1 MGSTNTKKTTTKKTK
16 KKPAA
21 TRNYP
26 RVSLEESLKI
36 AQKIKEFNGGNS
48 WESAEV
54 AKAIGM
60 APRSTNFW
68 YITAS
73 SRDFGFTIGTRDT
86 KKIEIAPLGREIFY
100 APDASVERAKKIESF
115 FGIAIFKSVFEH
127 YKGSKLPD
135 IKYLSNTLESEF
147 KLDPRIHEE
156 FVELFKANCS
166 YLSLETV
173 DDIDKEIDQSLNG
186 TTSSTLVVGV
196 PKSNGVNGKTAFVIM
211 PFVERNENR
220 PKGFFT
226 EVLNNLLIPAGTEA
240 GFTVE
245 TANKQGS
252 DVIQSTIINDL
263 LEADL
268 VIADLT
274 DHNPN
279 VLFELGI
286 RMAADKPVVIIKS
299 SDTGRI
305 FDVDNLLRV
314 YEYSPNLWKSTV
326 DSDLLKITD
335 HINGAWENKSSE
347 HTYMKILRRGTP
359 SSEY

>member
-1 MGSTNTKKTTTKKTK
+1 MGSNNTKSTKTAK
-16 KKPAA
+16 KKSTP

-36 AQKIKEFNGGNS
+36 AQKIKEFNGGNA
-48 WESAEV
+48 WESSEV

-60 APRSTNFW
+60 APKSTNFW
-68 YITAS
+68 YITAA
-73 SRDFGFTIGTRDT
+73 SRDYGLTIGTRDT
-86 KKIEIAPLGREIFY
+86 KKIELASLGKDIFY
-100 APDASVERAKKIESF
+100 APDADAERAKKIEAF
-115 FGIAIFKSVFEH
+115 FGIPLFKSVFEH
-127 YKGSKLPD
+127 YNGSKLPN

-156 FVELFKANCS
+156 FVELFKANCD
-166 YLSLETV
+166 YLSLVTT
-173 DDIDKEIDQSLNG
+173 DDVNRKAEQSLNG
-186 TTSSTLVVGV
+186 SPSSTLVVGV
-196 PKSNGVNGKTAFVIM
+196 PKSNGKNGKTAFVIM
-211 PFVERNENR
+211 PFVERNDKR

-226 EVLNNLLIPAGTEA
+226 EVLNNLLIPAGTDA

-299 SDTGRI
+299 ADTGRI

-314 YEYSPNLWKSTV
+314 YEYSPNLWKSTI
-326 DSDLLKITD
+326 DNEFT
-335 HINGAWENKSSE
+335 
-347 HTYMKILRRGTP
+347 
-359 SSEY
+359 